1 MRNNR
6 HPRTSLTFFVLGLL
20 LLVSIALGQRIGDRA
35 LFGSTER
42 RNPVVAPLPTPV
54 PESTVDPEVSRNWK
68 RLQVVSVATDPAF
81 PDPRVT
87 RPPTPSPRPTR
98 TPPPPV
104 FAPPPPTAGPLPVPT
119 DTEPLP
125 AGTPP
130 RGGPPRAAASPRA
143 TATVPS
149 YALPPVQYSQ

>member
-1 MRNNR
+1 MRSR
-6 HPRTSLTFFVLGLL
+6 HPRTAATFLVLGLL
-20 LLVSIALGQRIGDRA
+20 LLVSIAVGQRIGDRA

-42 RNPVVAPLPTPV
+42 RSPVVAPLPTPV
-54 PESTVDPEVSRNWK
+54 PEASADPGVSRNWK

-98 TPPPPV
+98 TPPPPTL
-104 FAPPPPTAGPLPVPT
+104 PPPPTAPPPPVPT
-119 DTEPLP
+119 DIEPP
-125 AGTPP
+125 STAPP
-130 RGGPPRAAASPRA
+130 RAGPPRAAATPRA
-143 TATVPS
+143 GPTVPS